1 MANIVVQNF
10 DINDERFVFRVQVIE
25 GETQTTH
32 KVELD
37 REEYQKLSDGKI
49 SPQEFIQCSFEYL
62 LEREPKESILSSFNV
77 SVISRYFPEYPS
89 EILKYF

>member
-1 MANIVVQNF
+1 MANIVVQNI
-10 DINDERFVFRVQVIE
+10 DTNDERFMFRVQVLE

>member
-1 MANIVVQNF
+1 MANIVVQNI
-10 DINDERFVFRVQVIE
+10 DINDERFVFRVQVVE

-37 REEYQKLSDGKI
+37 RDEYQKLSDGKI

-62 LEREPKESILSSFNV
+62 LDRESKESILSSFNV

-89 EILKYF
+89 QILKYF

>member
-1 MANIVVQNF
+1 MANIVVQNI
-10 DINDERFVFRVQVIE
+10 DSNDERFVFRVQVVE
-25 GETQTTH
+25 GESQTTH

-37 REEYQKLSDGKI
+37 RDEYQKLSDGKI

-89 EILKYF
+89 QILNYF